1 MGKTSERI
9 AVPSLAQIVQ
19 TNKVF
24 IDATGGFFSP
34 PDNLL
39 NESSLI
45 WVLNSMIAPSLF
57 GVNHYP
63 KLADKASLLAWTII
77 NNHVFYDG
85 NKRTG
90 MAAMIIFLIMN
101 DRTLGVTNED
111 IYEIAQKIVRYKE
124 LDYTRQDLI
133 SWIEEKT
140 TGI

>member
-1 MGKTSERI
+1 
-9 AVPSLAQIVQ
+9 
-19 TNKVF
+19 
-24 IDATGGFFSP
+24 
-34 PDNLL
+34 
-39 NESSLI
+39 
-45 WVLNSMIAPSLF
+45 MIAPSLF